1 MSVMGSEV
9 KLERLGRYL
18 FNAPSWPISLLLLIV
33 LGLILDG
40 VSLKLGSALWL
51 GTLAFTIPALF
62 SFAVTKPAVEL
73 IGRPMTWNRSALL
86 ALSCTLFGVII
97 TLSALVISSSM
108 LPLFYAISLG
118 CILGLRLLVLVAIA
132 DYRILRMILPAA
144 SQSIAGVAMGTLL
157 FSQNF
162 PILALVLQVFFGLGF
177 VILVWA
183 IDRPLYRTFHI
194 RGLDFLNSFLAHLTD
209 GSRALE
215 DYFRKIGE
223 EVTVPQVTVFFRRS
237 EKRGLILTVPNVHPG
252 PMGEIGGGNLPR
264 GMQAD
269 FEEMVMVPHGAAT
282 HDFNL
287 VSEKEIEK
295 LVAAVAASERNLRFS
310 PEATRSIR
318 YQQGSVSLLC
328 QVFDTTLL
336 MVSTRSPER
345 TEDLDFNIGMTIMA
359 EGHRS
364 YPNIA
369 FIDAH
374 NCQAGDISYV
384 LPATKLAMEYYLA
397 GIRAIDETPGM
408 PRAPMNV
415 GISHIRVPFSR
426 EQGFGDQGIQ
436 LALVRVDGQTT
447 AYLLID
453 GNNMEAGVRET
464 IREYLLRSVDEAE
477 VMTTDSHVVNTV
489 SGKNPVGLHVPVS
502 EILPWVD
509 HALQEAL
516 GDMAPA
522 ESAGSTAWCEG
533 VVVFGSHRITQM
545 ASTVN
550 TILLF
555 VPVLSAGMLLL
566 VFLLSIL
573 AYVIIG

>member
-1 MSVMGSEV
+1 MSVMGGEV

-18 FNAPSWPISLLLLIV
+18 FNAPSWSISLILLLV
-33 LGLILDG
+33 LGFILDG
-40 VSLKLGSALWL
+40 VSLRLGSALWL

-62 SFAVTKPAVEL
+62 ACAVTKPAVEL

-86 ALSCTLFGVII
+86 ALSCTIFGAII
-97 TLSALVISSSM
+97 ILSALCISPSR
-108 LPLFYAISLG
+108 LPLFYSISMG
-118 CILGLRLLVLVAIA
+118 CMLGLRLLVLVAIA
-132 DYRILRMILPAA
+132 DYRILRIILPAA
-144 SQSIAGVAMGTLL
+144 SQSIPGIAMGTWL
-157 FSQNF
+157 FPENF
-162 PILALVLQVFFGLGF
+162 LILALLLQVFFGLGF
-177 VILVWA
+177 VMLVWA

-215 DYFRKIGE
+215 DYFRRIGE
-223 EVTVPQVTVFFRRS
+223 EVTVPQVSVFFRRH
-237 EKRGLILTVPNVHPG
+237 EKMGLILTVPNVHPG
-252 PMGEIGGGNLPR
+252 PMGEIGGGNLPK
-264 GMQAD
+264 GMQAG

-295 LVAAVAASERNLRFS
+295 LVHAVAASEKDLQYCTQ
-310 PEATRSIR
+310 ATPSVR
-318 YQQGSVSLLC
+318 YQVGSVSLLC

-336 MVSTRSPER
+336 MVGTRSPER

-359 EGHRS
+359 EGHRA
-364 YPNIA
+364 YQNVA

-374 NCQAGDISYV
+374 NCQAGDITYV
-384 LPATKLAMEYYLA
+384 LPATKLAMEYYHA
-397 GIRAIDETPGM
+397 SVMAIDGTPQIKRG
-408 PRAPMNV
+408 PMEL
-415 GISHIRVPFSR
+415 GISHVQVPFSR

-436 LALVRVDGQTT
+436 LAMIRVGTQTT
-447 AYLLID
+447 AYMLID
-453 GNNMEAGVRET
+453 GNNMAAGVRET
-464 IREYLLRSVDEAE
+464 IREYLLQSVDEAE

-489 SGKNPVGLHVPVS
+489 SGKNPVGMHVPVS
-502 EILPWVD
+502 DILPYID
-509 HALQEAL
+509 QAIRESL

-522 ESAGSTAWCEG
+522 DAAGSTVWCEG

-555 VPVLSAGMLLL
+555 VPVLSAGMLFL

-573 AYVIIG
+573 AYILIG